1 MGRMSHH
8 FLRHIV
14 SFKGLVGVIKITGE
28 TESAIRSEIAFLLT
42 TAKNLLKS
50 MEDTLAKKE
59 YETYLRAYK
68 QFHRVIGEIFALKRI
83 VAAYLRV
90 SEELIQSIDILLTE
104 VERLLEKAGDLEE
117 EFLKALSKL

>member
-1 MGRMSHH
+1 MGRMIHH
-8 FLRHIV
+8 FLRYIV
-14 SFKGLVGVIKITGE
+14 SFKGLIEVIKIAGE

-68 QFHRVIGEIFALKRI
+68 QFHRIIGEIFALKRI
-83 VAAYLRV
+83 AATYLRV
-90 SEELIQSIDILLTE
+90 SEELMQSIDILLTE

-117 EFLKALSKL
+117 EFLKVLSKL